1 MTRYAQN
8 GGLTRFDE
16 GKSHQENP
24 LGGIPIGGNNSVEEN
39 ETKSGN
45 FIYSDRIFLDENTV
59 SQYNLPKSLV
69 GKSVAGATKFIDNKF
84 KGRNDKISQSTK
96 NGMLSKIAEA
106 QEVMKPQEPEMEQDY
121 PQERTEQFQMA
132 YGGNINRYENGQQLG
147 DTFVNTAA
155 TGADMIIPGSGQLLK
170 MGDQLGQSIGNSIG
184 GNRGESIGGLI
195 SPMGTLRGLG
205 SALKTGNINDIP
217 GIGIF
222 GGKTSKQKLD
232 IENAN
237 NLTLASN
244 KKFSD
249 QYALGGEID
258 PINPPATRQDSIAL
272 KEDSLRM
279 LTEYQKRGYKPT
291 NVNFPNTDLNQS
303 FLDIQKRQTI
313 PGRKGTTEVI
323 RNGVRKA
330 EKFNPLDYRQNIN
343 ENQFRQREA
352 ANGVL
357 NMDIVPALYDKRVQ
371 PTSYLKLMGEGA
383 GVQND
388 GVNVPYYGDMKISPE
403 NPVVKQPVINSFTP
417 KPVVKQNTSVPQP
430 TYTPKPVV
438 RTNKYREQPQQM
450 MRDNTRVGTSFTT
463 IDPRILRKSSNVQLG
478 YGGKMNQMGDG
489 GTITGYG
496 TDGKWIKPPTADY
509 DTDVLKNFHN
519 EIGITPDIPGYG
531 KLIGKGSALAYNN
544 WAQKNYPDHY
554 RTDNS
559 LLTNFYGSEKSP
571 SYTGEMYSKYLR
583 NSNSEEG
590 LAVKKAL
597 NLTPEGYKF
606 TPETP
611 IFPQKTDPIITPTQT
626 QAGFE
631 AYADAK
637 QVEDAKKNRSFAGKA
652 LSYTNDNLGNIA
664 RYAPIAA
671 NAYQLA
677 KLKKPQG
684 ERLDRLS
691 NRYKPEYVDEAQLQN
706 IANQTMNN
714 TVNAISQ
721 SGASQGQT
729 RASILG
735 SQLERTKA
743 LSDAY
748 SQAAAQNRQ
757 QNAMAQE
764 FNLGVDQV
772 NLQQSNSE
780 KDINARNKGAYDTE
794 KSKLISKIGENIG
807 NVGTEQAY
815 KKIAITTTGY
825 NWLAEYQKA
834 NPTATAE
841 EAVTAAKKAG
851 VIADDNKTAKKN
863 ALGGY
868 LIKNKVK

>member
-249 QYALGGEID
+249 QYSLGGIL
-258 PINPPATRQDSIAL
+258 NPTKITKQQL
-272 KEDSLRM
+272 QNTTVL
-279 LTEYQKRGYKPT
+279 
-291 NVNFPNTDLNQS
+291 PNTNPTTQS
-303 FLDIQKRQTI
+303 DRFRYAVGEQGGVQHGTSGE
-313 PGRKGTTEVI
+313 PGHYLYYGKKPGDA
-323 RNGVRKA
+323 G
-330 EKFNPLDYRQNIN
+330 FNPAINREFVNKAGYNTYMQSPQGQQYRRNLNTQSTQPIEQFAMGGKMRQMEGGGPLDEI
-343 ENQFRQREA
+343 F
-352 ANGVL
+352 
-357 NMDIVPALYDKRVQ
+357 K
-371 PTSYLKLMGEGA
+371 
-383 GVQND
+383 
-388 GVNVPYYGDMKISPE
+388 
-403 NPVVKQPVINSFTP
+403 
-417 KPVVKQNTSVPQP
+417 VKQNLYPQSIQNL
-430 TYTPKPVV
+430 KS
-438 RTNKYREQPQQM
+438 
-450 MRDNTRVGTSFTT
+450 DNS
-463 IDPRILRKSSNVQLG
+463 
-478 YGGKMNQMGDG
+478 
-489 GTITGYG
+489 ITDS
-496 TDGKWIKPPTADY
+496 T
-509 DTDVLKNFHN
+509 VLKQYNN
-519 EIGITPDIPGYG
+519 EILNPGLFDTQKVLDGDRYSFENRLKRAG
-531 KLIGKGSALAYNN
+531 ETINN
-544 WAQKNYPDHY
+544 NA
-554 RTDNS
+554 
-559 LLTNFYGSEKSP
+559 
-571 SYTGEMYSKYLR
+571 
-583 NSNSEEG
+583 
-590 LAVKKAL
+590 
-597 NLTPEGYKF
+597 
-606 TPETP
+606 
-611 IFPQKTDPIITPTQT
+611 
-626 QAGFE
+626 
-631 AYADAK
+631 
-637 QVEDAKKNRSFAGKA
+637 
-652 LSYTNDNLGNIA
+652 GNIA

-671 NAYQLA
+671 NAYQLSQ
-677 KLKKPQG
+677 LKKPQG

-691 NRYKPEYVDEAQLQN
+691 NRYKPEYVDEATLQN
-706 IANQTMNN
+706 IADQTMNN
-714 TVNAISQ
+714 TISSISQ
-721 SGASQGQT
+721 SGASQGQN

-735 SQLERTKA
+735 SQLQRTKA
-743 LSDAY
+743 ISDAY
-748 SQAAAQNRQ
+748 SQAAAQNRATNDRAQ
-757 QNAMAQE
+757 Q
-764 FNLGVDQV
+764 FNLGIDST
-772 NLQQSNSE
+772 NLQQSNVE
-780 KDINARNKGAYDTE
+780 KDINARDQAAYRNAKREYITG
-794 KSKLISKIGENIG
+794 IGEGIG
-807 NVGTEQAY
+807 GIGDEQAY
-815 KKIAITTTGY
+815 KKIAKNTTGY
-825 NWLAEYQKA
+825 TWDGTYVKTPDGNIVT
-834 NPTATAE
+834 NPATGKPMTQE
-841 EAVTAAKKAG
+841 ELKQSQASKDKK
-851 VIADDNKTAKKN
+851 

-868 LIKNKVK
+868 LIKNKRQ

>member
-24 LGGIPIGGNNSVEEN
+24 LGGIPLGNNNSVEEN
-39 ETKSGN
+39 ETKNGN
-45 FIYSDRIFLDENTV
+45 FIYSNRIFLDENTV

-69 GKSVAGATKFIDNKF
+69 GKSVADATKLIDNKF

-106 QEVMKPQEPEMEQDY
+106 QEAMKPQEPEMEQDY

-249 QYALGGEID
+249 QYSLGGIL
-258 PINPPATRQDSIAL
+258 NPTKITKQQL
-272 KEDSLRM
+272 QNTTVL
-279 LTEYQKRGYKPT
+279 
-291 NVNFPNTDLNQS
+291 PNTNPTTQS
-303 FLDIQKRQTI
+303 DRFRYAVGEQGGVQHGTSGE
-313 PGRKGTTEVI
+313 PGHYLYYGKKPGQP
-323 RNGVRKA
+323 G
-330 EKFNPLDYRQNIN
+330 FNPAIHREFVNQGGYDTYMKSPQGQQYRRNLAIN
-343 ENQFRQREA
+343 NQ
-352 ANGVL
+352 
-357 NMDIVPALYDKRVQ
+357 
-371 PTSYLKLMGEGA
+371 
-383 GVQND
+383 
-388 GVNVPYYGDMKISPE
+388 
-403 NPVVKQPVINSFTP
+403 QPV
-417 KPVVKQNTSVPQP
+417 
-430 TYTPKPVV
+430 
-438 RTNKYREQPQQM
+438 EQ
-450 MRDNTRVGTSFTT
+450 F
-463 IDPRILRKSSNVQLG
+463 G

-489 GTITGYG
+489 G
-496 TDGKWIKPPTADY
+496 DY
-509 DTDVLKNFHN
+509 LKNNRPYYMTNPGQVIPFNQTSISSNNFVKPSLQPNGIGDEIIQFKQPVTKN
-519 EIGITPDIPGYG
+519 EI
-531 KLIGKGSALAYNN
+531 YNY
-544 WAQKNYPDHY
+544 QKNKGFTGKNLDGILGPNTQKYI
-554 RTDNS
+554 NS
-559 LLTNFYGSEKSP
+559 DIINY
-571 SYTGEMYSKYLR
+571 
-583 NSNSEEG
+583 
-590 LAVKKAL
+590 
-597 NLTPEGYKF
+597 
-606 TPETP
+606 TPET
-611 IFPQKTDPIITPTQT
+611 IDLSQKIDPIITPTQT
-626 QAGFE
+626 KVGFE
-631 AYADAK
+631 AYANAK
-637 QVEDAKKNRSFAGKA
+637 QIADTKKNRSLVGKG
-652 LSYTNDNLGNIA
+652 LSYTNDNLGNLA

-671 NAYQLA
+671 NALQLA
-677 KLKKPQG
+677 QLKKPQG

-691 NRYKPEYVDEAQLQN
+691 NRYNPEYVDEAQLQN

-748 SQAAAQNRQ
+748 SQAAAQNRAT
-757 QNAMAQE
+757 NDRAQT

-772 NLQQSNSE
+772 NLNQSNTE
-780 KDINARNKGAYDTE
+780 KDINARDQAAYRNE
-794 KSKLISKIGENIG
+794 KSKYISAIGEGIG
-807 NVGTEQAY
+807 DVGKEQTY
-815 KKIAITTTGY
+815 KKIIANSTGY
-825 NWLAEYQKA
+825 KWDGEYVKSPDG
-834 NPTATAE
+834 NV
-841 EAVTAAKKAG
+841 VTDPDTNKPMTQEKLQQLQSSKEKK
-851 VIADDNKTAKKN
+851 

-868 LIKNKVK
+868 LIKNKIK